1 MAEKLKLSN
10 ILIFLD
16 AKLSSNCVKE
26 AEAILAAK
34 RLIMCGAKSRTDSE
48 IEVMGSCLQSSQT
61 KGNPHTI
68 TGTLFKDN
76 MTWKIKKFYC
86 TCKAGASESCK
97 HCVAVMLF
105 CHE

>member
-1 MAEKLKLSN
+1 MAEKLKLSD
-10 ILIFLD
+10 ILEFLD

-34 RLIMCGAKSRTDSE
+34 RLMCGIKDQTDSE
-48 IEVMGSCLQSSQT
+48 IEIMGSCLQSSQS

-68 TGTLFKDN
+68 TGTLFKEKKN
-76 MTWKIKKFYC
+76 WKIRKFSC
-86 TCKAGASESCK
+86 SCKSGASESCK
-97 HCVAVMLF
+97 YCVAVMLF